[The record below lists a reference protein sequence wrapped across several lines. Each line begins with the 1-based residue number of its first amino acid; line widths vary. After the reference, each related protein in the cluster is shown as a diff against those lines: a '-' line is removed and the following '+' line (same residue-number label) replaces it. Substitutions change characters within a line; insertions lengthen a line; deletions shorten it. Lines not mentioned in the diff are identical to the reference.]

1 MKKTM
6 LASFALVFMLASPTY
21 TQTAQPPRPEDPLS
35 SDQAREE
42 NAYTLGVQAYLWG
55 IPLAYNYDTHQAG
68 LKVGAVDVNNFR
80 KYTELKTAK
89 DRFVVTPNN
98 VTIDAYAAFDV
109 TNEPV
114 VVYVPALSEPRWY
127 IVQLGDFFDEIFHN
141 IGGTKGQQPGIYIL
155 TAPDYRGPVPGEMTR
170 LVPRTKMGAA
180 AVRIFVKG
188 DADLAKA
195 IEAQKGFRLMPLS
208 AYLREGLAYQP
219 PKLEVPLPFQSE
231 APMEL
236 SPFDKIGHAIQV
248 FLPVS
253 ADNDDAFVSALHQIG
268 LSVAKGFDW
277 RSLDEP
283 SKRGLIRASKAA
295 EQIVDAKWA
304 ATGETTNGWRYTTS
318 GGRAGYDFA
327 LRAALAK
334 NQLGAQLSD
343 QVIYPNTAVDD
354 KGEPLT
360 GALNYVLH
368 FAKDQLPPVSVFW
381 NLAMYDHDN
390 FFIENDFGRYSI
402 GSTTDGLKSNPDGS
416 LTITIQKDRPTDTS
430 NWLPAPD
437 GPFNLTMRLYGP
449 APSVLD
455 GSYRLPAVTR
465 IR

>member
-1 MKKTM
+1 MKMTT
-6 LASFALVFMLASPTY
+6 LAPIALAFMLASSIFA
-21 TQTAQPPRPEDPLS
+21 QTAKPTRLDDPLS
-35 SDQAREE
+35 LDQAWEE
-42 NAYTLGVQAYLWG
+42 DAYTLGVQAYLWG
-55 IPLAYNYDTHQAG
+55 IPLAYNYDTNQAG

-109 TNEPV
+109 TDEPV
-114 VVYVPALSEPRWY
+114 VIYVPALSEPRWY
-127 IVQLGDFFDEIFHN
+127 IVQLDDFFDEIFHN
-141 IGGTKGQQPGIYIL
+141 IGGTKGQQPGTYVL

-188 DADLAKA
+188 EADLLKA
-195 IEAQKGFRLMPLS
+195 IEAQKGFRLMSLS
-208 AYLREGLAYQP
+208 AYLREGLAYKPSKP
-219 PKLEVPLPFQSE
+219 PAPTPFESE
-231 APMEL
+231 APTEL
-236 SPFDKIGHAIQV
+236 RAFDKIGHAMQV
-248 FLPVS
+248 FLPVG
-253 ADNDDAFVSALHQIG
+253 ADNNDAFVSALHRIG

-277 RSLDEP
+277 QALDEP
-283 SKRGLIRASKAA
+283 SKRGLVRAAKTA

-304 ATGETTNGWRYTTS
+304 ATGETINGWRYTMS

-354 KGEPLT
+354 NGEPLT
-360 GALNYVLH
+360 GTQKYVLH
-368 FAKDQLPPVSVFW
+368 FAKNQLPPVSVFW
-381 NLAMYDHDN
+381 NLAMYDQDN

-437 GPFNLTMRLYGP
+437 GQFNLTMRLYGP

-455 GSYRLPAVTR
+455 GTYRLPAVKR
-465 IR
+465 AE